1 MMSAKDRLYRLVD
14 HLSDEQV
21 EILERLAL
29 EQLGREPL
37 REPVQEALSATLQRY
52 RKALEELS
60 D

>member
-1 MMSAKDRLYRLVD
+1 MTTARDRLHRLVD
-14 HLSDEQV
+14 HLSDEHV

-37 REPVQEALSATLQRY
+37 PEPVQEALNATLQRY
-52 RKALEELS
+52 RKALKDLS